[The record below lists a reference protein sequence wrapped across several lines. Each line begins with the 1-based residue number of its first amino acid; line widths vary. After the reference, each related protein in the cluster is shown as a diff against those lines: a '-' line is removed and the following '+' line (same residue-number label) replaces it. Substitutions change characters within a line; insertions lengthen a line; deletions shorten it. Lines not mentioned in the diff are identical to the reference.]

1 MLPAGQIMSTA
12 PSRTILR
19 QALHRVRYIFL
30 FSLAFSFFY
39 NVLRLTGPLF
49 MILVYD
55 RVLTSRAEETLIALF
70 VLVAALLVLMAL
82 IDYSRRR
89 IMARFGAQFQEAVE
103 AGIFQVRNRNAYFT
117 SAGTKPAQELNEL
130 DRLRS
135 FFHSGSLIAILDFL
149 WSPIFLVPI
158 FILHA
163 ALGWIVVGGLLVIFA
178 IAVLRQHFIK
188 EYDLRATQASDAIGT
203 LKDQIGGS
211 RSVIRAHEMT
221 SAFID
226 RWQAARKDSRDRA
239 IELKDWDAWFE
250 IGSKHLAMLLQ
261 YSLLAAGAYFAIKG
275 DLSIGAMVATN
286 YLAVRV
292 VFPFER
298 FLGEMPRL
306 RESMADWKRLDA
318 SLGQRETRLSNAGDG
333 DLPASIAL
341 TNLYVRSPMSRQQI
355 LRGIN
360 LDIGPGTSVE
370 ITGRSGSG
378 KSVLAEAI
386 LGRLERSNGTIL
398 IGGIQIER
406 LSLDQAR
413 AAIGYVPQTVSF
425 LPGTIEDNIAGFD
438 VAPDPEAL
446 VDAARLAA
454 VHDLIMSL
462 PDGYKTMIDAAG
474 SSFSKSE
481 RHMIA
486 FARALYRKPRMLVI
500 DEPDQVLREGLPG
513 RFKAFV
519 TDFLGSGGIMII
531 FSRKG
536 LQAFQSKRRFSVAN
550 GQLKEVTEDGAP
562 KAGKTGNVVKL
573 DSKHKI

>member
-1 MLPAGQIMSTA
+1 MSTA
-12 PSRTILR
+12 LSRTILR

-39 NVLRLTGPLF
+39 NLLRLTGPLF

-55 RVLTSRAEETLIALF
+55 RVLASRTEETLVALF

-89 IMARFGAQFQEAVE
+89 IMARFGAQFQEVVE
-103 AGIFQVRNRNAYFT
+103 AGIFQARNRNAYLT
-117 SAGTKPAQELNEL
+117 ATGGKPAQELNEL
-130 DRLRS
+130 DRLRA
-135 FFHSGSLIAILDFL
+135 FFHSGSLIAILDFI
-149 WSPIFLVPI
+149 WSPIFILPI

-163 ALGWIVVGGLLVIFA
+163 ALGWIVVGGLLVILA
-178 IAVLRQHFIK
+178 IALLRQHFVK
-188 EYDLRATQASDAIGT
+188 EHDLRATQASDAIGI

-211 RSVIRAHEMT
+211 RNVIRSHDMT
-221 SAFID
+221 AAFID
-226 RWQAARKDSRDRA
+226 RWLAARKASRDRA
-239 IELKDWDAWFE
+239 IELKDLDAWFE
-250 IGSKHLAMLLQ
+250 IASKHLAMLLQ

-306 RESMADWKRLDA
+306 RESAADWKRLDA
-318 SLGQRETRLSNAGDG
+318 SLSQRETRLGHAGEG
-333 DLPASIAL
+333 ELPASIAL
-341 TNLYVRSPMSRQQI
+341 TTLYVRSPISRQQV

-360 LDIGPGTSVE
+360 LDVGPGTSVE
-370 ITGRSGSG
+370 ITGRTGSG
-378 KSVLAEAI
+378 KSLLAEAI
-386 LGRLERSNGTIL
+386 LGRLERSNGSVR
-398 IGGIQIER
+398 IGGIQVER
-406 LSLDQAR
+406 LSLDQGR
-413 AAIGYVPQTVSF
+413 STIGYVPQTPSF
-425 LPGTIEDNIAGFD
+425 LPGTIKDNIAGFD
-438 VAPDPEAL
+438 VATEPEAL
-446 VDAARLAA
+446 ADAARLAA

-462 PDGYKTMIDAAG
+462 QDGYKTTIDAGG
-474 SSFSKSE
+474 SCFSKSE

-486 FARALYRKPRMLVI
+486 FARALYRKPKILII

-513 RFKAFV
+513 RFKGFA
-519 TDFLGSGGIMII
+519 TDFLAGGGIMII

-536 LQAFQSKRRFSVAN
+536 LQAFQSQRRFSLSN
-550 GQLKEVTEDGAP
+550 GQLKELTEDGAP
-562 KAGKTGNVVKL
+562 KAGKAGNVVKL